1 MGTQETIT
9 LKKKKR
15 VPLSGAD
22 RNVLTVQKKE
32 PGFVYRFVNNV
43 EDRIQRFM
51 DAGYEPVTH
60 QQAGQVGDTRVD
72 TSQGTSSIVEKGV
85 GGGKK
90 AILMRIPEE
99 FYKEDQ
105 KAKQDMVDTLEAS
118 MKREAKKDRY
128 GKLEITRGPASGG

>member
-1 MGTQETIT
+1 MADQPTLT

-15 VPLSGAD
+15 IPLSGAD
-22 RNVLTVQKKE
+22 RNVLTVQRKE
-32 PGFVYRFVNNV
+32 PGFMYRFVNNV
-43 EDRIQRFM
+43 DDRIQKFL
-51 DAGYEPVTH
+51 DAGYEPVTNA
-60 QQAGQVGDTRVD
+60 QAGQVGDTRVD
-72 TSQGTSSIVEKGV
+72 SSTGTSSIVEKGV

-105 KAKQDMVDTLEAS
+105 KAKQDYVDDLEAS

-128 GKLEITRGPASGG
+128 GKLEVTRGKLPS